1 MCFLF
6 GFFNLSFNREW
17 SFCHDLAS
25 KFDNQLSL
33 FLGHL
38 YLLLFDHVC
47 CFLILLAL
55 HQFNPLVIQPQAMT
69 QQATRHA
76 RRVYVGGLPPTAN
89 EQVITWI
96 A

>member
-1 MCFLF
+1 MFGHSVVIWSPNLIMNCPCFL
-6 GFFNLSFNREW
+6 
-17 SFCHDLAS
+17 DTVP
-25 KFDNQLSL
+25 Q
-33 FLGHL
+33 L
-38 YLLLFDHVC
+38 YLLLFDYV
-47 CFLILLAL
+47 FLILLAL

>member
-1 MCFLF
+1 MFGHSVVIWSPNLIMNCPCFL
-6 GFFNLSFNREW
+6 
-17 SFCHDLAS
+17 DTVP
-25 KFDNQLSL
+25 Q
-33 FLGHL
+33 L
-38 YLLLFDHVC
+38 YLLLFDYVC
-47 CFLILLAL
+47 WFLILLAL